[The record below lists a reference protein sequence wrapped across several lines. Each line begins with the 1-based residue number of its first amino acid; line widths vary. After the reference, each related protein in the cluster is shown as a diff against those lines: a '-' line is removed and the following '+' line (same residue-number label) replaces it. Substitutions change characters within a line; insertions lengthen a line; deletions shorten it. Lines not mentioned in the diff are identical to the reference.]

1 MSAVSHTPRVALLDI
16 EGTTAPV
23 SFVHQVLF
31 PYARTHLPKLVAE
44 QAHDPVVHE
53 QLEEIARLAP
63 GVPPMEQLTR
73 WMDEDA
79 KVGPLKAL
87 QGIVWGQGYQR
98 GELIASLYP
107 DVVPAL
113 EAWSRAGLTLA
124 VYSSG
129 SEPAQK
135 LIYGHTQQGDVT
147 PLFSRFFDL
156 RVGGKK
162 DAKSYRNIL
171 LETGW
176 KPEDVLFL
184 SDVTAEL
191 DAAAD
196 AGLQVC
202 QIVRPDDG
210 TVAGKR
216 HPVAATLQ
224 DAARL
229 FGLPGA
235 EPQA

>member
-1 MSAVSHTPRVALLDI
+1 MSAVSHTPRVVLLDI
-16 EGTTAPV
+16 EGTTAPI

-44 QAHDPVVHE
+44 QAHDPVVHAE
-53 QLEEIARLAP
+53 LEEIARLAP

-113 EAWSRAGLTLA
+113 EAWSKAGLTLA

-162 DAKSYRNIL
+162 DETSYRNIL

-202 QIVRPDDG
+202 QIARPEDG

-216 HPVAATLQ
+216 HPVVATLPE
-224 DAARL
+224 AARL

>member
-1 MSAVSHTPRVALLDI
+1 MSVFSHPPRVVLLDI

-31 PYARTHLPKLVAE
+31 PYARAHLPAVLAE
-44 QAHDPVVHE
+44 QAHEPVVRDAV
-53 QLEEIARLAP
+53 QEIARLAP

-79 KVGPLKAL
+79 KVAPLKAL
-87 QGIVWGQGYQR
+87 QGLVWGLGYQR

-107 DVVPAL
+107 DVVPEL
-113 EAWSRAGLTLA
+113 EAWSRAGLVLA

-135 LIYGHTQQGDVT
+135 LIYGHTRQGDVT

-162 DAKSYRNIL
+162 EAQSYRNIL

-176 KPEDVLFL
+176 APEDVLFL

-191 DAAAD
+191 DAAAE

-202 QIVRPDDG
+202 QIVRPEDG
-210 TVAGKR
+210 TLAGKH
-216 HPVAATLQ
+216 HPVAATLP

-235 EPQA
+235 EPHA

>member
-31 PYARTHLPKLVAE
+31 PYARKHLPALVAE
-44 QAHDPVVHE
+44 QGHDPAVHAE
-53 QLEEIARLAP
+53 LEEIARLAP

-73 WMDEDA
+73 WMDADA

-87 QGIVWGQGYQR
+87 QGIVWAQGYQR

-107 DVVPAL
+107 DVVPTL
-113 EAWSRAGLTLA
+113 ETWAKAGLTLA

-129 SEPAQK
+129 SQPAQK
-135 LIYGHTQQGDVT
+135 LIFGHTQQGDVT
-147 PLFSRFFDL
+147 PLFSKFFDL

-162 DAKSYRNIL
+162 EAESYRNIL
-171 LETGW
+171 RETGW
-176 KPEDVLFL
+176 QAQDVLFL

-191 DAAAD
+191 DAAAE
-196 AGLQVC
+196 AGVQVC
-202 QIVRPDDG
+202 QIVRPEDG
-210 TVAGKR
+210 TVAGKH
-216 HPVAATLQ
+216 HPVAATLPE
-224 DAARL
+224 AARL

-235 EPQA
+235 EPRA

>member
-1 MSAVSHTPRVALLDI
+1 MSVVSHTPRVALLDI

-31 PYARTHLPKLVAE
+31 PYARKHLPALLAE
-44 QAHDPVVHE
+44 QGHDPVVHA

-87 QGIVWGQGYQR
+87 QGIVWAQGYQR
-98 GELIASLYP
+98 GELVASLYP
-107 DVVPAL
+107 DVVPTL
-113 EAWSRAGLTLA
+113 EAWVGAGVTLA

-135 LIYGHTQQGDVT
+135 LIFGHTQQGDVT

-162 DAKSYRNIL
+162 EAESYRTIL
-171 LETGW
+171 RETGW
-176 KPEDVLFL
+176 DPQDVVFL

-191 DAAAD
+191 DAAAE

-202 QIVRPDDG
+202 QIVRPEDA

-216 HPVAATLQ
+216 HPVAATLPE
-224 DAARL
+224 AARL
-229 FGLPGA
+229 FGLPCVG
-235 EPQA
+235 QAV

>member
-1 MSAVSHTPRVALLDI
+1 MSSAVSAPRVVLLDI

-31 PYARTHLPKLVAE
+31 PYARTHLARLIAE
-44 QAHDPVVHE
+44 REAEPAVQQA
-53 QLEEIARLAP
+53 LAEIATLAP
-63 GVPPMEQLTR
+63 GVPPLVQLER

-79 KVGPLKAL
+79 KVAPLKAL
-87 QGIVWGQGYQR
+87 QGLVWAEGYKR
-98 GELIASLYP
+98 GALTARLYP
-107 DVVPAL
+107 DVVPEL
-113 EAWSRAGLTLA
+113 ECWYAAGIELA

-162 DAKSYRNIL
+162 EAESYHAIL
-171 LETGW
+171 QEAGW
-176 KPEDVLFL
+176 QGVDVLFL

-191 DAAAD
+191 DAAAQ
-196 AGLQVC
+196 AGLRVC
-202 QIVRPDDG
+202 QIVRPEDG
-210 TVAGKR
+210 TVAGVN
-216 HPVAATLQ
+216 HAVACNLIE
-224 DAARL
+224 AAHL
-229 FGLPGA
+229 FGLPVVG
-235 EPQA
+235 QA

>member
-1 MSAVSHTPRVALLDI
+1 MSSVAHPPRVVLLDI

-31 PYARTHLPKLVAE
+31 PYARTHLPQLVAE
-44 QAHDPVVHE
+44 QAKDPAVHVE
-53 QLEEIARLAP
+53 LEEIARLAP

-107 DVVPAL
+107 DVVPTL

-162 DAKSYRNIL
+162 EAESYRTIL
-171 LETGW
+171 RETGW
-176 KPEDVLFL
+176 RAEDVLFL

-191 DAAAD
+191 DAAAK
-196 AGLQVC
+196 AGVQVC
-202 QIVRPDDG
+202 QIVRPEDG
-210 TVAGKR
+210 TVAGT
-216 HPVAATLQ
+216 HHAVAATLPEV
-224 DAARL
+224 AHL
-229 FGLPGA
+229 FGLLGA
-235 EPQA
+235 EPAA